1 MEWLQAEKPG
11 NSEVMPEAYEL
22 QPSPKGKKLVP
33 ELPIHK
39 ILNQPSIERHI
50 EQTPEQIEEKK
61 EEEDKVSLEDGWGQ
75 DEVSISE
82 ETPRREKEVTNN
94 LPNEETNNLPK
105 EETNNLPNEE
115 ANNSIELS
123 DDENIF
129 NQSNSV
135 HEEVQ

>member
-1 MEWLQAEKPG
+1 M
-11 NSEVMPEAYEL
+11 
-22 QPSPKGKKLVP
+22 
-33 ELPIHK
+33 
-39 ILNQPSIERHI
+39 
-50 EQTPEQIEEKK
+50 
-61 EEEDKVSLEDGWGQ
+61 
-75 DEVSISE
+75 SISE

-94 LPNEETNNLPK
+94 LLN